1 MQPNVILLALAVA
14 GVALIGRHD
23 RAGGLLIGLTLAVK
37 PVLLLLPFALL
48 LRRETRRAGLWSI
61 AAAALLSAIG
71 LAFLAWRAG
80 DLSAGNPMVYAGRFL
95 SVVGR
100 PAGVCVIENYSP
112 TALLCRFGI
121 PSSAALTI
129 FINVAVVVAGWL
141 LIRRLRQEQD
151 MRWELFAV
159 AALLSPMVGP
169 IGWAHYQVLLAPAML
184 LLAYQFWAERAP
196 WFLWSNLAVVFLM
209 TMVIWDP
216 LESLLNVP
224 VILLVMSY
232 TLGQFAQYFL
242 LLLWLQWTRVR
253 SGRLMPA

>member
-1 MQPNVILLALAVA
+1 
-14 GVALIGRHD
+14 
-23 RAGGLLIGLTLAVK
+23 
-37 PVLLLLPFALL
+37 
-48 LRRETRRAGLWSI
+48 
-61 AAAALLSAIG
+61 
-71 LAFLAWRAG
+71 
-80 DLSAGNPMVYAGRFL
+80 
-95 SVVGR
+95 
-100 PAGVCVIENYSP
+100 VIENYSP

-141 LIRRLRQEQD
+141 LVRRLRQEQD